1 MIVPDNQT
9 NYLTVSEVIQ
19 LLQFALDQSVHQL
32 TFVAEISEITKAASG
47 HHYLTLKD
55 EKAQVS
61 AVMWK
66 GSVRTLSFVPE
77 RGTLVHCIGK
87 PAIYAANGRLQVVL
101 SHMAPAGE
109 GVLQRKFLELRAR
122 LEKEGLFHDGRK
134 RTLPFLPKAIG
145 IVTSKTGAV
154 IHDMMVK
161 LRERMPHIPV
171 YLVDVRVQGDGAA
184 LEIAAAIDYLSQ
196 ADLVDVIIVARGGGS
211 LEDLWAFNE
220 ELVVRSI
227 FAAQVPVISGVGHEV
242 DYTLADLVADVRAP
256 TPTAAAEMVVPLRS
270 ELLRRIDDIERRLS
284 NTDRWLQPLAQRLD
298 ELDASFSRRIGARL
312 EHLAMTLHT
321 RAAQLEKIRPLVLI
335 ERYQSRLALVEQ
347 RLRVGLVRQLELRK
361 GKLESQRARFE
372 GLSPLRVLE
381 RGFAIVENQGKVVR
395 NANQVATD
403 EVIDVRVHQGA
414 LRARVS
420 EILK

>member
-1 MIVPDNQT
+1 MAAREDQPT
-9 NYLTVSEVIQ
+9 YLCVSEVIQ
-19 LLQFALDQSVHQL
+19 LLQFALDQTVPQL
-32 TFVAEISEITKAASG
+32 TFVAEISDITKAASG
-47 HHYLTLKD
+47 HYYLTLKD

-66 GSVRTLSFVPE
+66 GSVRTLTFAPE
-77 RGTLVHCIGK
+77 RGVLVHCVGK

-109 GVLQRKFLELRAR
+109 GVLQRKFLEMRAR
-122 LEKEGLFHDGRK
+122 LEKEGLFQEDRK
-134 RTLPFLPKAIG
+134 RALPFLPKAIG

-161 LRERMPHIPV
+161 LRERMPQVPV
-171 YLVDVRVQGDGAA
+171 YLMDVRVQGEGAA

-220 ELVVRSI
+220 EIVVRSI
-227 FAAQVPVISGVGHEV
+227 FAARVPVVSGVGHEV
-242 DYTLADLVADVRAP
+242 DFTLADFAADVRAP

-270 ELLRRIDDIERRLS
+270 ELIRRIEDLQRRLS
-284 NTDRWLQPLAQRLD
+284 NTDRWFQPLVQRLD
-298 ELDASFSRRIGARL
+298 ELDASFSKRLSARL
-312 EHLAMTLHT
+312 EHLSMSLNA
-321 RAAQLEKIRPLVLI
+321 RAALLEKIRPLVLI

-347 RLRVGLVRQLELRK
+347 RLRAGLVRQIDLRK
-361 GKLESQRARFE
+361 AKLENQSARFE

-381 RGFAIVENQGKVVR
+381 RGFAIVENRGKVVR
-395 NANQVATD
+395 DAD
-403 EVIDVRVHQGA
+403 EIAADEIIDVRVHRGS
-414 LRARVS
+414 LRARVV
-420 EILK
+420 